1 MSTLEAAV
9 PPVSLPAPAPIAASA
24 AATVRFFGDG
34 RSYWQLLIRGAV
46 LLMFT
51 LGIYRFWLATDI
63 RRFLWSGIELSGDSF
78 EYTGTAAELLQGF
91 LMALAILVPLY
102 SVFFIVALGGGT
114 IGDTSGL
121 LSFVLL
127 TLLGHYAIYRARR
140 YRLTRTVFRGIR
152 FHQTGSAWRYAICAS
167 LWWSLTILTLGLAF
181 PAAQARLERFKMR
194 HTFFGNLPG
203 RFEGSASRLL
213 LRGILLWVIAVV
225 PLTVGL
231 VATFASIDWTTL
243 GNLGGLGNEALLT
256 WLVANGIAAAT
267 LYLLLTLLWLLL
279 ALLLLYPIFHA
290 MFLRWWASGLR
301 FGDIVVTSKLRTGQ
315 IYRIYLRF
323 LWYALLWTL
332 AGIVVGVVGTL
343 VVGAIVGKDVT
354 ILGEIFATTAAI
366 GLYVAMALGYST
378 IYQAIVKLGV
388 WRCVVDTLEVAN
400 SVVLDRVS
408 AAGEPSSPVGEGLAD
423 ALNVGG
429 I

>member
-9 PPVSLPAPAPIAASA
+9 PPAPAPITAPIAGPAAG
-24 AATVRFFGDG
+24 TVRFFGDG
-34 RSYWQLLIRGAV
+34 RSYWRLLIRGAV

-102 SVFFIVALGGGT
+102 SVFFIVALGGGV

-152 FHQTGSAWRYAICAS
+152 FHQTGSAWRYALCAS

-194 HTFFGNLPG
+194 HTFFGNQPG

-213 LRGILLWVIAVV
+213 LRGILLWVLAVV

-231 VATFASIDWTTL
+231 VATIASINWTTF
-243 GNLGGLGNEALLT
+243 GNLGGLGNEALLS
-256 WLVANGIAAAT
+256 WLIANGIAAAT
-267 LYLLLTLLWLLL
+267 LYLTLTLIWLVL
-279 ALLLLYPIFHA
+279 ALAILYPIFHA

-315 IYRIYLRF
+315 IYGIYIRF
-323 LWYALLWTL
+323 LWYSFLWTI
-332 AGIVVGVVGTL
+332 AGIVVGSIGAVVI
-343 VVGAIVGKDVT
+343 GAIVGDTVT

-378 IYQAIVKLGV
+378 IYQATVKLGV

-400 SVVLDRVS
+400 TAVLDRVS

>member
-1 MSTLEAAV
+1 MSAE
-9 PPVSLPAPAPIAASA
+9 
-24 AATVRFFGDG
+24 TVQTIIDD
-34 RSYWQLLIRGAV
+34 
-46 LLMFT
+46 
-51 LGIYRFWLATDI
+51 LG
-63 RRFLWSGIELSGDSF
+63 
-78 EYTGTAAELLQGF
+78 
-91 LMALAILVPLY
+91 
-102 SVFFIVALGGGT
+102 
-114 IGDTSGL
+114 
-121 LSFVLL
+121 
-127 TLLGHYAIYRARR
+127 
-140 YRLTRTVFRGIR
+140 
-152 FHQTGSAWRYAICAS
+152 
-167 LWWSLTILTLGLAF
+167 
-181 PAAQARLERFKMR
+181 
-194 HTFFGNLPG
+194 
-203 RFEGSASRLL
+203 
-213 LRGILLWVIAVV
+213 
-225 PLTVGL
+225 
-231 VATFASIDWTTL
+231 
-243 GNLGGLGNEALLT
+243 
-256 WLVANGIAAAT
+256 
-267 LYLLLTLLWLLL
+267 

-323 LWYALLWTL
+323 LWYAFLWTL
-332 AGIVVGVVGTL
+332 VGIVVGVVGTL

>member
-9 PPVSLPAPAPIAASA
+9 PPAPAPIAAPVP
-24 AATVRFFGDG
+24 ATARFLGDS
-34 RSYWQLLIRGAV
+34 RSYWRLLIRGAV

-63 RRFLWSGIELSGDSF
+63 RRFLWSGTELSGDSF
-78 EYTGTAAELLQGF
+78 EYSGTATELLQGF

-102 SVFFIVALGGGT
+102 SIFFIVALGGGV
-114 IGDTSGL
+114 IGDASGL

-152 FHQTGSAWRYAICAS
+152 FHQTGSAWRYAICA
-167 LWWSLTILTLGLAF
+167 LFWWSLTILTLGLAF

-203 RFEGSASRLL
+203 RFEGSAARLL
-213 LRGILLWVIAVV
+213 LRGIFLWVLAVV

-231 VATFASIDWTTL
+231 VATIGSIDWTTL

-256 WLVANGIAAAT
+256 WLIANGVAAAT
-267 LYLLLTLLWLLL
+267 LYLMLTLLWLVLSL
-279 ALLLLYPIFHA
+279 AILYPIFHA

-301 FGDIVVTSKLRTGQ
+301 FGEIAVTSRLRTGA
-315 IYRIYLRF
+315 IYVIYLRF
-323 LWYALLWTL
+323 LWYALLLTL
-332 AGIVVGVVGTL
+332 AGIVIGAIGTV
-343 VVGAIVGKDVT
+343 VVGAIVGDNVT
-354 ILGEIFATTAAI
+354 IAGEIFATAAAI

-378 IYQAIVKLGV
+378 LYQAIVKQGV
-388 WRCVVDTLEVAN
+388 WRCVVDTLEIAN
-400 SVVLDRVS
+400 IAVLDRVS

>member
-9 PPVSLPAPAPIAASA
+9 PPAPAPIDAPAGG
-24 AATVRFFGDG
+24 TVRFFSDS
-34 RSYWQLLIRGAV
+34 RSYWRLLIRGAV

-63 RRFLWSGIELSGDSF
+63 RRFLWSGTELSGDSF

-102 SVFFIVALGGGT
+102 SVFFIVALGGGV

-140 YRLTRTVFRGIR
+140 YRLTRTIFRGIR
-152 FHQTGSAWRYAICAS
+152 FHQTGSAWRYAICA
-167 LWWSLTILTLGLAF
+167 LFWWSLIILTLGLAF
-181 PAAQARLERFKMR
+181 PAAQAQLERFKMR

-203 RFEGSASRLL
+203 RFEGSAARLL
-213 LRGILLWVIAVV
+213 LRGIFLWVLAIV

-231 VATFASIDWTTL
+231 VATFSNVDWTTF

-256 WLVANGIAAAT
+256 WLIASGIATAT
-267 LYLLLTLLWLLL
+267 LYLGLTLIWLILSL
-279 ALLLLYPIFHA
+279 AILYPIFHA
-290 MFLRWWASGLR
+290 MLLRWWASGLR
-301 FGDIVVTSKLRTGQ
+301 FGDITATSKLPTGR
-315 IYRIYLRF
+315 IFRIYLRF
-323 LWYALLWTL
+323 YWYVVLWTL
-332 AGIVVGVVGTL
+332 AGIVVGVIGTI

-354 ILGEIFATTAAI
+354 IMGEIFATAAAI

-378 IYQAIVKLGV
+378 IYQATVKLGV

-400 SVVLDRVS
+400 VAVLDRVS